1 MTEITVNG
9 MTCTSCATH
18 VKDAL
23 EKIPGVNAA
32 VVSYPESRAQVMA
45 DTAVSH
51 NQLLAA
57 IAALGYQ
64 GSIRVGDFKDEP
76 KIRDALEGAGLHI
89 AIIGSGGA
97 AMAAALKAVEQG
109 ATVTLI
115 ERGTI
120 GGTCVNIG
128 CVPSKIMIRAAHIAH
143 LRRESPFDG
152 GIAATVPAI
161 DRSKLLAQ
169 QQARVD
175 ELRHAKYEGIL
186 DGNPAITVL
195 HGEARFKDD
204 QSLVVRLNEGGERE
218 VTFDRCLVAT
228 GASPAVPPIPGL
240 KESPYWTSTEAL
252 VSDTIPA
259 RLAVIGSSVVA
270 LELAQAFA
278 RLGSQVTI
286 LARSTLFFREDPA
299 IGEAVT
305 AAFRAEGIEVLE
317 HTQASQV
324 AHVNGEFVLT
334 TGHGELRADKL
345 LVATGRAPNTRSLA
359 LDAAGVTV
367 NAQGAIVIDQGMRTS
382 NPNIYA
388 AGDCTDQP
396 QFVYVAAAAGT
407 RAAINMTG
415 GDAALN
421 LTAMPAVVFTDPQ
434 VATVGYSEAEA
445 HHDGIETDSRTLT
458 LDNVPRALANFDT
471 RGFIKLVIEEGS
483 GRLIGVQAVAPEAG
497 ELIQT
502 AVLAI
507 RNRMTV
513 QELADQLFPYLTM
526 VEGLKLAA
534 QTPLGEICRY
544 RVCRVMPSSRH
555 RSPTLVSGCPIAAIA
570 RRSLAAVILNGRPP
584 FRPRARADAKPAMV
598 RSAINSRSNSANAAK
613 MPKTSLPAAVVV
625 SMAAPWPV
633 NTLRPMPRAVRS
645 CTVLMRWRKS
655 RPSRSSFHTTS
666 VSPGRSA
673 FRQLTKPG
681 RSSRLPDAWSS

>member
-1 MTEITVNG
+1 MYLNITG
-9 MTCTSCATH
+9 MTCDSCATH

-23 EKIPGVNAA
+23 EKVPGVLSAL
-32 VVSYPESRAQVMA
+32 VSYPKGSAQLATDPGTSPEALTAAVAGLGYKATPA
-45 DTAVSH
+45 DAPSTSARGR
-51 NQLLAA
+51 LLGK
-57 IAALGYQ
+57 ALGWL
-64 GSIRVGDFKDEP
+64 GGGDKAGGDG
-76 KIRDALEGAGLHI
+76 DGLHV
-89 AIIGSGGA
+89 AVIGSGGA

-109 ATVTLI
+109 ANVTLI

-120 GGTCVNIG
+120 GGTCVNVG

-143 LRRESPFDG
+143 LRRESPFDS
-152 GIAATVPAI
+152 GITAAEPTIQRTA
-161 DRSKLLAQ
+161 LLAQ

-195 HGEARFKDD
+195 HGAARFKDNRN
-204 QSLVVRLNEGGERE
+204 LVVQLNGGGERI

-240 KESPYWTSTEAL
+240 KDTPYWTSTEAL
-252 VSDTIPA
+252 VSETIPK

-278 RLGSQVTI
+278 RLGAKVTI
-286 LARSTLFFREDPA
+286 LARSTLFFREDTA

-305 AAFRAEGIEVLE
+305 AAFRMEGIEVRE

-324 AHVNGEFVLT
+324 AYINGEGDGEFVLT
-334 TGHGELRADKL
+334 TTHGELRADKL
-345 LVATGRAPNTRSLA
+345 LIATGRSPNTRSLA
-359 LDAAGVTV
+359 LDAAGVTL
-367 NAQGAIVIDQGMRTS
+367 NPQGAIVIDPGMRTS
-382 NPNIYA
+382 VEHIYA

-415 GDAALN
+415 GDTALN

-471 RGFIKLVIEEGS
+471 RGFIKLVVEEGS

-502 AVLAI
+502 AALAI

-534 QTPLGEICRY
+534 QTFNKDVKQL
-544 RVCRVMPSSRH
+544 
-555 RSPTLVSGCPIAAIA
+555 
-570 RRSLAAVILNGRPP
+570 
-584 FRPRARADAKPAMV
+584 
-598 RSAINSRSNSANAAK
+598 
-613 MPKTSLPAAVVV
+613 
-625 SMAAPWPV
+625 
-633 NTLRPMPRAVRS
+633 S
-645 CTVLMRWRKS
+645 CCA
-655 RPSRSSFHTTS
+655 
-666 VSPGRSA
+666 G
-673 FRQLTKPG
+673 
-681 RSSRLPDAWSS
+681 

>member
-1 MTEITVNG
+1 MTTLKITG
-9 MTCTSCATH
+9 MTCDSCATH
-18 VKDAL
+18 VKEAL
-23 EKIPGVNAA
+23 EKVPGVQSADVSYTKGSAKLAVEAGISPDALTAA
-32 VVSYPESRAQVMA
+32 VAG
-45 DTAVSH
+45 
-51 NQLLAA
+51 
-57 IAALGYQ
+57 LGY
-64 GSIRVGDFKDEP
+64 RATLA
-76 KIRDALEGAGLHI
+76 DALVPPVGGGLLVKMREWLGSGDKAGDDGGGLHI
-89 AIIGSGGA
+89 AVIGSGGA

-109 ATVTLI
+109 AHVTLI

-120 GGTCVNIG
+120 GGTCVNVG

-152 GIAATVPAI
+152 GMPPTPPTIL
-161 DRSKLLAQ
+161 RERLLAQ

-186 DGNPAITVL
+186 DDNPAISVL
-195 HGEARFKDD
+195 HGEARFKDAH
-204 QSLVVRLNEGGERE
+204 SLTVQLNGGGER
-218 VTFDRCLVAT
+218 VLAFDRCLIAT

-240 KESPYWTSTEAL
+240 KDTPYWTSTEAL
-252 VSDTIPA
+252 VSDTIPE

-278 RLGSQVTI
+278 RLGSKVTI

-299 IGEAVT
+299 IGEAIT

-324 AHVNGEFVLT
+324 AHEGGEFVLT
-334 TGHGELRADKL
+334 TAHGELRADKL
-345 LVATGRAPNTRSLA
+345 LVATGRSPNTRSLA
-359 LDAAGVTV
+359 LDAAGVAL
-367 NAQGAIVIDQGMRTS
+367 NLQGAIVIDVGMRTS
-382 NPNIYA
+382 TPDIYA

-421 LTAMPAVVFTDPQ
+421 LAAMPAVVFTDPQ

-445 HHDGIETDSRTLT
+445 QHDGIETDSRTLT

-534 QTPLGEICRY
+534 QTFNKDVKQL
-544 RVCRVMPSSRH
+544 
-555 RSPTLVSGCPIAAIA
+555 
-570 RRSLAAVILNGRPP
+570 
-584 FRPRARADAKPAMV
+584 
-598 RSAINSRSNSANAAK
+598 
-613 MPKTSLPAAVVV
+613 
-625 SMAAPWPV
+625 
-633 NTLRPMPRAVRS
+633 S
-645 CTVLMRWRKS
+645 CCA
-655 RPSRSSFHTTS
+655 
-666 VSPGRSA
+666 G
-673 FRQLTKPG
+673 
-681 RSSRLPDAWSS
+681 

>member
-1 MTEITVNG
+1 MTTLKITG
-9 MTCTSCATH
+9 MTCDSCAVH
-18 VKDAL
+18 VKEAL
-23 EKIPGVNAA
+23 EKVPAVQSANVSYTKGSAKLAVETGTSPDALTAA
-32 VVSYPESRAQVMA
+32 VAG
-45 DTAVSH
+45 
-51 NQLLAA
+51 
-57 IAALGYQ
+57 LGY
-64 GSIRVGDFKDEP
+64 RATLA
-76 KIRDALEGAGLHI
+76 DALVPPVGGGLLVKMREWLGSGDKAGDDGGGLHI
-89 AIIGSGGA
+89 AVIGSGGA

-109 ATVTLI
+109 AHVTLI

-152 GIAATVPAI
+152 GMPPTPPTIL
-161 DRSKLLAQ
+161 RERLLAQ

-186 DGNPAITVL
+186 DDNPAISVL
-195 HGEARFKDD
+195 HGEARFKDAH
-204 QSLVVRLNEGGERE
+204 SLTVQLNGGGER
-218 VTFDRCLVAT
+218 VLAFDRCLIAT

-240 KESPYWTSTEAL
+240 KDTPYWTSTEAL
-252 VSDTIPA
+252 VSDTIPE

-278 RLGSQVTI
+278 RLGSKVTI

-299 IGEAVT
+299 IGEAIT

-324 AHVNGEFVLT
+324 AHEGGEFVLT
-334 TGHGELRADKL
+334 TAHGELRADKL
-345 LVATGRAPNTRSLA
+345 LVATGRSPNTRSLA
-359 LDAAGVTV
+359 LDAAGVAL
-367 NAQGAIVIDQGMRTS
+367 NLQGAIVIDVGMRTS
-382 NPNIYA
+382 TPDIYA

-415 GDAALN
+415 GDATLN

-445 HHDGIETDSRTLT
+445 HHDGIETDSRLLT

-534 QTPLGEICRY
+534 QTFTKDVKQL
-544 RVCRVMPSSRH
+544 
-555 RSPTLVSGCPIAAIA
+555 
-570 RRSLAAVILNGRPP
+570 
-584 FRPRARADAKPAMV
+584 
-598 RSAINSRSNSANAAK
+598 
-613 MPKTSLPAAVVV
+613 
-625 SMAAPWPV
+625 
-633 NTLRPMPRAVRS
+633 S
-645 CTVLMRWRKS
+645 CCA
-655 RPSRSSFHTTS
+655 
-666 VSPGRSA
+666 G
-673 FRQLTKPG
+673 
-681 RSSRLPDAWSS
+681 

>member
-1 MTEITVNG
+1 MTTLKITG
-9 MTCTSCATH
+9 MTCDSCAVH
-18 VKDAL
+18 VKEAL
-23 EKIPGVNAA
+23 EKVPGVQSAEVSYAKGSARLAIEADTSPDTLTAA
-32 VVSYPESRAQVMA
+32 VAG
-45 DTAVSH
+45 
-51 NQLLAA
+51 
-57 IAALGYQ
+57 LGYRATLADAPVAPAGGGLLGKVREWL
-64 GSIRVGDFKDEP
+64 GSDDKAGGD
-76 KIRDALEGAGLHI
+76 AGKLHI
-89 AIIGSGGA
+89 AVIGSGGA

-109 ATVTLI
+109 AHVTLI

-120 GGTCVNIG
+120 GGTCVNVG
-128 CVPSKIMIRAAHIAH
+128 CVPSKIMIRAAHVAH

-152 GIAATVPAI
+152 GMPPTPPTIL
-161 DRSKLLAQ
+161 RERLLVQ

-195 HGEARFKDD
+195 HGEARFKDG
-204 QSLVVRLNEGGERE
+204 QSLVVRLNDGNERA
-218 VTFDRCLVAT
+218 VAFDRCLVAT

-252 VSDTIPA
+252 VSDTIPE

-305 AAFRAEGIEVLE
+305 AAFRMEGIEVLD

-324 AHVNGEFVLT
+324 THEGGEFVLT
-334 TGHGELRADKL
+334 TAHGELRADRL
-345 LVATGRAPNTRSLA
+345 LVATGRAPNTRSLN
-359 LDAAGVTV
+359 LEAAGITL
-367 NAQGAIVIDQGMRTS
+367 NPQGAIVIDSGMRTS
-382 NPNIYA
+382 VEHIYA

-415 GDAALN
+415 GDATLN

-445 HHDGIETDSRTLT
+445 HHDGIETDSRLLT

-471 RGFIKLVIEEGS
+471 RGFIKLVVEVGS
-483 GRLIGVQAVAPEAG
+483 GRLIGVQAVTPEAG

-502 AVLAI
+502 AALAI

-534 QTPLGEICRY
+534 QTFNKDVKQL
-544 RVCRVMPSSRH
+544 
-555 RSPTLVSGCPIAAIA
+555 
-570 RRSLAAVILNGRPP
+570 
-584 FRPRARADAKPAMV
+584 
-598 RSAINSRSNSANAAK
+598 
-613 MPKTSLPAAVVV
+613 
-625 SMAAPWPV
+625 
-633 NTLRPMPRAVRS
+633 S
-645 CTVLMRWRKS
+645 CCA
-655 RPSRSSFHTTS
+655 
-666 VSPGRSA
+666 G
-673 FRQLTKPG
+673 
-681 RSSRLPDAWSS
+681 